1 MKRVSIAQRAQ
12 SAIRAWMAGNVF
24 TLGGIGSGTWFSPFN
39 TAYTG
44 KHISPRTAMQTA
56 TVYACVRAI
65 SETIAGL
72 PVHVYIRES
81 GGRSE
86 KAPAN
91 HPLQILLHNRPC
103 SWLTRFEFWE
113 YMIGNLELRGNAY
126 AAIVRDKFGTPVD
139 IWPASPDNTTISETE
154 SGLVYSLNGRLLHSE
169 NVIHLRSQLTYGH
182 YGISPVGALAQSIG
196 LQLSAEEYGARVFDG
211 DGMMRMALT
220 TDQVLRDKEMIQ
232 DLKRSWRES
241 IGGNKNAHETAI
253 LHGGIKPVN
262 IGINPKDAQL
272 LELMKATRQDIIR
285 AYRIPPHKVGELGD
299 ATFSNI
305 EHQGYEWKEDSIL
318 PRVCRIEAALECK
331 LINPGTPY
339 FIRFN
344 LDSLGRA
351 DFATRMAGYVQAYGN
366 GIMSANEIRALED
379 LPPYREGDTYFRPLN
394 LAPVDAPIAL
404 PEPPDSPD
412 TEPEA
417 VEPEPED
424 DARSISLTEFRAA
437 TAKNQDVR
445 DLFIP
450 MMTRDLT
457 RMFYRWEQRMIAGV
471 KQHLNTRA
479 DSWDEFVEE
488 FITRAGEESYAVMT
502 QPTMD
507 LARQIS
513 KRAAELIGGNA
524 GPEQM
529 AAFVEQIA
537 RTKSKIAPQWALDQL
552 MKIREKAGTDYVI
565 DEIASGWRREAASQA
580 EYIATSTAVE
590 TDGDISRLTWRE
602 NGITKLR
609 WVANSGA
616 CGICQKMDGRV
627 VGIEEAF
634 APAGSEVKGEDGQEP
649 LKVSG
654 NIRYPPLHSGCACS
668 IGPA

>member
-1 MKRVSIAQRAQ
+1 M
-12 SAIRAWMAGNVF
+12 
-24 TLGGIGSGTWFSPFN
+24 
-39 TAYTG
+39 
-44 KHISPRTAMQTA
+44 
-56 TVYACVRAI
+56 
-65 SETIAGL
+65 
-72 PVHVYIRES
+72 
-81 GGRSE
+81 
-86 KAPAN
+86 
-91 HPLQILLHNRPC
+91 LLHNRPC

-126 AAIVRDKFGTPVD
+126 AAIVRDESYTPVD
-139 IWPASPDNTTISETE
+139 IWPATPDNVTISETTG
-154 SGLVYSLNGRLLHSE
+154 GLMYSINGRIFHSE
-169 NVIHLRSQLTYGH
+169 DVIHLRSQLTYGH

-220 TDQVLRDKEMIQ
+220 TDQVLRDKETIQ
-232 DLKRSWRES
+232 DLKRSWREAV
-241 IGGNKNAHETAI
+241 GGNRNAHETAI

-331 LINPGTPY
+331 LIRPGTPY

-394 LAPVDAPIAL
+394 LAPVDAPLDL
-404 PEPPDSPD
+404 PESPD
-412 TEPEA
+412 AEPDA

-424 DARSISLTEFRAA
+424 GTRAVSLSEFRAA

-450 MMTRDLT
+450 MMTRDLV
-457 RMFYRWEQRMIAGV
+457 RMFYKWEQRMVAGV

-479 DSWDEFVEE
+479 DNWDEFVEE
-488 FITRAGEESYAVMT
+488 FIERAGEESYAVMT
-502 QPTMD
+502 QPTID

-513 KRAAELIGGNA
+513 KRAAELINGAAN
-524 GPEQM
+524 PEQM

-537 RTKSKIAPQWALDQL
+537 QTKSKIAPQWALDQL
-552 MKIREKAGTDYVI
+552 MKIREKAGTDYVL
-565 DEIASGWRREAASQA
+565 DEIASGWRRDAAQQA

-602 NGITKLR
+602 NGITRIR
-609 WVANSGA
+609 WITSGNA
-616 CGICQKMDGRV
+616 CKICQALDGAT
-627 VGIEEAF
+627 VGIEQAF
-634 APAGSEVKGEDGQEP
+634 AEPGTAIKGGEGQAD
-649 LKVSG
+649 LQISS
-654 NIRYPPLHSGCACS
+654 NIRYPPLHSGCQCS